1 MHKRIPA
8 GISVLNNRNQG
19 AQIIMIVFSLNKTV
33 LPIAAANCYGYAFP
47 VSYFKSPKFCV

>member
-1 MHKRIPA
+1 MKQE
-8 GISVLNNRNQG
+8 SSFLDTENQS
-19 AQIIMIVFSLNKTV
+19 AKIIMIVLSLSKTI